1 MLKDLKTSAMKRCSS
16 AKLTLLSFSSLILC
30 LSPPSTKKN
39 PTLLSLNYLALAH
52 TVHSHRLP
60 TNNRGSNKDTA
71 LSRRSDS
78 KCLTALCQ
86 SASTLDVQHKEKFNG
101 AREIGGWITCRISE
115 KPLLP
120 LSLDDK
126 NKGRKKQKKKQPV

>member
-1 MLKDLKTSAMKRCSS
+1 MLKDLKTSAVKRRSS

-30 LSPPSTKKN
+30 LPPPPLHKKN

-86 SASTLDVQHKEKFNG
+86 SASTL
-101 AREIGGWITCRISE
+101 
-115 KPLLP
+115 
-120 LSLDDK
+120 
-126 NKGRKKQKKKQPV
+126 

>member
-1 MLKDLKTSAMKRCSS
+1 MLKDLKTSAVKRCSS

-30 LSPPSTKKN
+30 LPPPHSTKKN

-86 SASTLDVQHKEKFNG
+86 SASTL
-101 AREIGGWITCRISE
+101 
-115 KPLLP
+115 
-120 LSLDDK
+120 
-126 NKGRKKQKKKQPV
+126 